1 MKINA
6 NSIRAGNVLEHNGR
20 LCVVSKT
27 PDHTMP
33 GKGGAFVQV
42 EMKDIKTGTK
52 INKRFRST
60 ENVERVRLDQK
71 EYQFLFIENN
81 QLNLMDTENFEQITI
96 NEELMGNKIAYL
108 QDGMI
113 ITVEMYEEN
122 PIKISLP
129 DTVILTVTETEP
141 VVKGQT
147 AASSYKPAILEN
159 GIRIMVPPFI
169 DPDTKVVVRTE
180 DDTYVERYKI

>member
-20 LCVVSKT
+20 LCVVTRT

-52 INKRFRST
+52 ITERFRSS
-60 ENVERVRLDQK
+60 EDVERVRLDQK
-71 EYQFLFIENN
+71 EYQFLFLDDNH
-81 QLNLMDTENFEQITI
+81 LNLMDTETFEQIMI
-96 NEELMGNKIAYL
+96 DKELIGEKLAYL

-113 ITVEMYEEN
+113 IIVELYEDT
-122 PIKISLP
+122 PIKISVP
-129 DTVILTVTETEP
+129 DTVVLRVAETEP
-141 VVKGQT
+141 VIKGQT

-159 GIRIMVPPFI
+159 GMRIMVPPFI
-169 DPDTKVVVRTE
+169 DPDTKIVVKTE
-180 DDTYVERYKI
+180 DDSYVERYKS